1 MFMLQMTIKL
11 PTESSAVMNGSETD
25 FISIDLKSVSSET
38 DQLLP
43 SELHESCT
51 NNARQLYGNSR
62 AADYET
68 VFIPRPALLI
78 ENMAL

>member
-1 MFMLQMTIKL
+1 MLQMTIKL
-11 PTESSAVMNGSETD
+11 PTESSAVMNSSETD

-43 SELHESCT
+43 PELHESCP
-51 NNARQLYGNSR
+51 NNARQLYGNSG

-68 VFIPRPALLI
+68 VFIPRPVLLI